1 MSSRVERIEQQLRDA
16 LDVEVLQVF
25 DDSQAHAGHAG
36 VRESGGGHFSAIIVS
51 PRFEGQG
58 LVARHKL
65 VYAALG
71 DLMRTDIHAFSMK
84 VLTPAE
90 YRANRT

>member
-1 MSSRVERIEQQLRDA
+1 MTSRVERIEQQLRDG
-16 LDVEVLQVF
+16 LDVEFLQVF

-51 PRFEGQG
+51 PRFEGHG
-58 LVARHKL
+58 LVARHMM

-71 DLMRTDIHAFSMK
+71 ELMQTDIHAFSMK
-84 VLTPAE
+84 VLSPTE
-90 YRANRT
+90 YHAKG

>member
-1 MSSRVERIEQQLRDA
+1 
-16 LDVEVLQVF
+16 
-25 DDSQAHAGHAG
+25 
-36 VRESGGGHFSAIIVS
+36 VS

-58 LVARHKL
+58 LVARHKM